1 MGVGSLQ
8 EGTGQRSVCKL
19 SRSQSI
25 RYLSPVI
32 TVNRRHLIMKR
43 VKREIA
49 NGSAIG
55 QSAPRE

>member
-8 EGTGQRSVCKL
+8 EGTGQRSVCE
-19 SRSQSI
+19 SPRSQSMS
-25 RYLSPVI
+25 YPSPVI
-32 TVNRRHLIMKR
+32 TVNRRHLKR
-43 VKREIA
+43 VNREIA